1 MPVKIVKAE
10 KYDVKRLKPL
20 IRDAIEESGL
30 NLQGKKTAILK
41 PNIVIPAKPKSAIIT
56 HPAVVE
62 AVVGVLKEKG
72 FEDIVIGEGAGV
84 GADESMIF
92 DISEYKK
99 LEKAGVR
106 LVNLNKAERV
116 GIKWKYG
123 TLKIPEIVAETDLYV
138 NIPKMKTHGQ
148 TTVTLAMKNQKGLL
162 LNADKK
168 RFHLL
173 GLHEPIAE
181 LAKVMKPDLIVVD
194 AVEAMEGEGP
204 LRGKKKK
211 VGVLVIGT
219 NLLEVDM
226 ACCEIMGI
234 EYEKVKHIKEGLEQN
249 IGPEKPEIT
258 GINPEEV
265 KTSFNFKK
273 ANEKYGHILN
283 VYSWRNPYACS
294 MCIDSFS
301 LAVKSSIRNPK
312 YWLTFIPKFAYLAL
326 FKRIDIIQGS
336 HAEIP
341 AKHEYGR
348 IICLGDCTKEI
359 AKKKGFMY
367 VKGCPPKSKDILE
380 ALTKVKQFKKIRE
393 KAELLL

>member
-10 KYDVKRLKPL
+10 KYDVKLLKPL
-20 IRDAIEESGL
+20 IRDAIEELGL
-30 NLQGKKTAILK
+30 NLTNKKTALLK

-62 AVVGVLKEKG
+62 AVIGVLEEKG
-72 FEDIVIGEGAGV
+72 FEDIVIGEGAGL
-84 GADESMIF
+84 GADEGIIF
-92 DISEYKK
+92 DASGYKK
-99 LEKAGVR
+99 LEKDGVR

-116 GIKWKYG
+116 EIKWKYG
-123 TLKIPEIVAETDLYV
+123 TLKIPKIVAETDLYV
-138 NIPKMKTHGQ
+138 NLPKMKTHGQ
-148 TTVTLAMKNQKGLL
+148 TIVTLAMKNQKGILSH
-162 LNADKK
+162 ADKK

-181 LAKVMKPDLIVVD
+181 LAKVVKPDLNVVD

-204 LRGKKKK
+204 LSGKKKK
-211 VGVLVIGT
+211 VGALVIGT

-226 ACCEIMGI
+226 ACCELMGI
-234 EYEKVKHIKEGLEQN
+234 EYKKVKHIKEAIRGD
-249 IGPEKPEIT
+249 IGPKKTEIK

-301 LAVKSSIRNPK
+301 QAVKSAIRNPK
-312 YWLTFIPKFAYLAL
+312 YWLSFIPKFAYLAL
-326 FKRIDIIQGS
+326 FKRIDIIQGF

-341 AKHEYGR
+341 NEHGR
-348 IICLGDCTKEI
+348 IICLGDCTREI
-359 AKKKGFMY
+359 AKENGFIHI
-367 VKGCPPKSKDILE
+367 KGCPPKSEDILE
-380 ALTKVKQFKKIRE
+380 ALKKVK
-393 KAELLL
+393 